1 MEHTG
6 NVDWLDDA
14 FIWKDNAGLTTLELG
29 RSAGSQRLYA
39 NVDIV
44 PAGAYSTKYHSH
56 TQQEEFFYILS
67 GEGTLRTNEGENQVK
82 TGDFFAKPAG
92 EGIAHTFYNSGT
104 EPLRILDVGTQDA
117 EDTCY
122 YPDEKMYLHKMNGTR
137 QIYSETALDSEW
149 QPAPNPEKG

>member
-6 NVDWLDDA
+6 NVDRLDDA

-67 GEGTLRTNEGENQVK
+67 GEGTLRTNEGEMQVK

-104 EPLRILDVGTQDA
+104 ELLRILDVGTQDA

-149 QPAPNPEKG
+149 QPAPNPEIG